1 MTFSCMRH
9 NRLKEISVYKS
20 GKLSILRTAKSAKIS
35 RRKPC
40 ILLSLSASKNNTFR
54 TSTSRKKLGS
64 CSISFLVHPGRS
76 PGILLCLSAS
86 RLYNTFRIS
95 TRSRKKKIGSCSI
108 SFVVH
113 PGRSPGIL
121 LCLSASRIYN
131 TFSISTRS
139 RKKQLGSCSISFLVH
154 PGRSLGMI

>member
-20 GKLSILRTAKSAKIS
+20 VNYPFLRTAKSAKIS
-35 RRKPC
+35 RWKPG

-54 TSTSRKKLGS
+54 TTTRRKKEGS
-64 CSISFLVHPGRS
+64 CSISFL
-76 PGILLCLSAS
+76 
-86 RLYNTFRIS
+86 
-95 TRSRKKKIGSCSI
+95 
-108 SFVVH
+108 VH

-139 RKKQLGSCSISFLVH
+139 RKKKKKIGSCSISFLVH
-154 PGRSLGMI
+154 PGRSPGILLCLSASRIYNTFSISTRSRKKER